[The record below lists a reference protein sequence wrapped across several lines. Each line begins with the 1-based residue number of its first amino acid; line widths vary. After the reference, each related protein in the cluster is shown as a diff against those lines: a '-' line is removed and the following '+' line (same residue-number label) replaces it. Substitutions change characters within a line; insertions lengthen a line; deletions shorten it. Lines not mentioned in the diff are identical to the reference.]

1 MASIASQSLNLP
13 EILSITFV
21 FLDNKSLVACAQVNN
36 LWADEATNFLWQEPS
51 MPALARLVPSGR
63 AQIYANKITR
73 LGPHYW
79 ESFDYESHQ
88 ACQHLLFPRLIETR
102 WFVNDVINIQ
112 LLLQYL
118 QPPLKTFE
126 MVSSWQNDIQDS
138 PRHNQA
144 IDTLFMQLSTRCSNL
159 YSIRLSLSGL
169 SCSGLLKFLE
179 DTPSLRS
186 IELWP
191 DLLVTD
197 KVLHH
202 IAARPNLTTLRIER
216 TISGEVA
223 AHVEADTASPFAD
236 LETLEGLVDEDS
248 VVVFSRHMQKL
259 ETLIIE
265 LDGSSTNLLPVI
277 SRFSALRVLVVS
289 FSTAKSTIE
298 ALDLISLARGCQRLT
313 EISFISNRIYGGDFD
328 GFSITD
334 ADICH
339 FSSLLPDLESL
350 SLHCSGKLSVQ
361 SVHHL
366 GRNCPKLRECRLGGC
381 ILDVSKFLQYHASD
395 TTTTSDADSSVFDQH
410 RDTTPRLHSTIIQNF
425 LDPLLMKSKRTGEP
439 RLLFPKLELLEVDE
453 YINSRNAN
461 VTITVS
467 HFLSEAPQLRV
478 VFACSGSQQVADAFS
493 RLISERLNAKQ
504 ARTNT

>member
-102 WFVNDVINIQ
+102 
-112 LLLQYL
+112 
-118 QPPLKTFE
+118 
-126 MVSSWQNDIQDS
+126 
-138 PRHNQA
+138 
-144 IDTLFMQLSTRCSNL
+144 C
-159 YSIRLSLSGL
+159 IRLSLSGL

-216 TISGEVA
+216 TILGEVA

-248 VVVFSRHMQKL
+248 VVVFSRYMQKL

-277 SRFSALRVLVVS
+277 SRFSALVVS

-313 EISFISNRIYGGDFD
+313 DISFISNRIYGGDFD

-350 SLHCSGKLSVQ
+350 SLHCSGELSVQ

-395 TTTTSDADSSVFDQH
+395 TTTTSDADSSVFDQY
-410 RDTTPRLHSTIIQNF
+410 RDTTPRLHSTIMQNF
-425 LDPLLMKSKRTGEP
+425 LDPLLMKSKRTGES
-439 RLLFPKLELLEVDE
+439 RLLFPKLEHLEVDE

-461 VTITVS
+461 VTIILS

-504 ARTNT
+504 AQTNT